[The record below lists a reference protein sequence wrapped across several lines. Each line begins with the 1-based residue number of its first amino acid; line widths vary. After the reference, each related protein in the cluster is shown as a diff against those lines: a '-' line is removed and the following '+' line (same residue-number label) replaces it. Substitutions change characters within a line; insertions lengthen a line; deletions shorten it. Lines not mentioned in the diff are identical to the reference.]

1 MFFHSKSCGKVELYI
16 KMSVKADILRIVR
29 RCFADNIK
37 GEKKS
42 VYSRKAVK
50 VINDISTSE
59 RYVCI

>member
-1 MFFHSKSCGKVELYI
+1 
-16 KMSVKADILRIVR
+16 MSVKANILRIVR